1 MWNTGCNVVYNRT
14 KRLLMI
20 VDGEDPA
27 RTLIIE
33 PNNEASFAG
42 IKLPW
47 ADRDDEVTRKA
58 LRVTTFSN
66 TQGRFLGWF
75 YICQDY
81 RTNAATWVDWRSA
94 SPYADSK
101 VNQAEPASYIDVV
114 IDVNEDGEPVVEI
127 VKVT

>member
-42 IKLPW
+42 TKLPW

-58 LRVTTFSN
+58 FRVTTFSN

-81 RTNAATWVDWRSA
+81 RTNAATWVDWRRFPSA
-94 SPYADSK
+94 FFLFSISTWRVARRSAAGLK
-101 VNQAEPASYIDVV
+101 TNQ
-114 IDVNEDGEPVVEI
+114 
-127 VKVT
+127 